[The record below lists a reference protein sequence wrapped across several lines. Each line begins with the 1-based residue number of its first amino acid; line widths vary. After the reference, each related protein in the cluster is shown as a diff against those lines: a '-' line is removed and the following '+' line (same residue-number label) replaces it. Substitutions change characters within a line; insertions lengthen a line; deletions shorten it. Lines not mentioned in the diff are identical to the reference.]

1 MSQHTTPGVD
11 PPLSAS
17 GLGYLTRTD
26 RRAGQPTSATVRV
39 RPFPRVRS

>member
-1 MSQHTTPGVD
+1 MSQHTLGAD
-11 PPLSAS
+11 PPVSAS

-26 RRAGQPTSATVRV
+26 RRTGQATSATVRI